1 MRSTR
6 AVSVIVSTYNQP
18 EWLHLSL
25 FALLHQDR
33 HDFEIV
39 VADDGSGPE
48 TGAVINRLAP
58 RFAGRLNHVWH
69 PDNGF
74 RKNVILNEAV
84 RRSTGDYLIFMDGDV
99 VARGDF
105 VANHLR
111 LSAPGSFLSGGCL
124 RLTSAVSEAITE
136 EGISSATIFRARFLR
151 DAGQPWTTKFAKLV
165 RFGPVSRMLDAVT
178 PTRATFN
185 GMNSSM
191 WRSDFY
197 RVNGFDERMAYG
209 GCDREIGER
218 LENASVTG
226 RQCRYSLACLHLDHG
241 RPYVRRELIAE
252 NAKIRKDVQ
261 ARRLHWT
268 AHGIADK
275 LAA

>member
-6 AVSVIVSTYNQP
+6 AVSMIVSTYNQP
-18 EWLHLSL
+18 DWLYLSL
-25 FALLHQDR
+25 FSLLHQSR
-33 HDFEIV
+33 SDFEVV

-48 TGAVINRLAP
+48 TAEVIRRLQP
-58 RFAGRLNHVWH
+58 QFAGRLRHVWH
-69 PDNGF
+69 ADNGF
-74 RKNVILNEAV
+74 RKNIILNEAV
-84 RRSTGDYLIFMDGDV
+84 RQATGDYLIFIDGDI
-99 VARGDF
+99 VARDDF
-105 VANHLR
+105 VDNHLR
-111 LSAPGSFLSGGCL
+111 LSAPGRFLSGGCL
-124 RLTSAVSEAITE
+124 RLTGAVSSAVTEKAIAS
-136 EGISSATIFRARFLR
+136 GDVFRTRFLR
-151 DAGQPWTTKFAKLV
+151 RAGQPWTTKFIKLV
-165 RFGPVSRMLDAVT
+165 GFGRASRMLDAVT

-191 WRSDFY
+191 WRTDFY

-218 LENASVTG
+218 LENNAVTG

-252 NAKIRKDVQ
+252 NLKIRRDVQ
-261 ARRLHWT
+261 ARRLRWT
-268 AHGIADK
+268 EHGIADR